1 MGKGY
6 YIGSCFQGNICR
18 IRVKTIQARFIGVGR
33 FRILGGPRGGQIRSR
48 HMTS

>member
-18 IRVKTIQARFIGVGR
+18 IRVKTIQARL
-33 FRILGGPRGGQIRSR
+33 LGIEEADDISNSKA
-48 HMTS
+48 H